1 MKRIVLMRH
10 GKAESIAVDDFSRN
24 LTAEGRRNNVEQF
37 KKMQQTNDF
46 IPIESIITSSAYR
59 CLQTAEMAARHFN
72 ILSIQ
77 TSAKMYS
84 GDIDNYYSEIF
95 TVNDTINSIIV
106 VGHNPTISYLIQ
118 EYDTSFLQYLKTSAM
133 AIIDFE
139 IDSWLDI
146 TDKSPQ
152 KILYI

>member
-1 MKRIVLMRH
+1 MKRMLLMRH

-24 LTAEGRRNNVEQF
+24 LTVEGRRNNVEQF
-37 KKMQQTNDF
+37 KTLQQTKDF
-46 IPIESIITSSAYR
+46 IPIESIITSSAHR
-59 CLQTAEMAARHFN
+59 CLQTAEMAARHFS

-77 TSAKMYS
+77 ASSKMYN

-95 TVNDTINSIIV
+95 TVNDTVNSVLV

-146 TDKSPQ
+146 TSRPPK
-152 KILYI
+152 KLFYI

>member
-1 MKRIVLMRH
+1 MKRMLLMRH

-37 KKMQQTNDF
+37 KTLQQTKDF
-46 IPIESIITSSAYR
+46 IPIESIITSSAHR

-77 TSAKMYS
+77 ASSKLYN

-95 TVNDTINSIIV
+95 TVNDTVNSVLV

-118 EYDTSFLQYLKTSAM
+118 EYDTSFLQYLKTSAL

-146 TDKSPQ
+146 TTRAPK
-152 KILYI
+152 KLFYI